1 VSSKSTYKEVNEVLK
16 FLKPKELEKIP
27 EDVLKLIR
35 STAETEDAEVKID
48 LSIPLDEQLSRGAMS
63 IISFLFNDYIL
74 SDNQKTEFN
83 KLLDENQKKKQEA
96 LERKEQE
103 AKLKQEQ
110 KEEKE
115 QKEQEKQED
124 NNQAL
129 AKINPIKKFFNN
141 LMNLFKRK

>member
-1 VSSKSTYKEVNEVLK
+1 MSSKSTYKEVNEVLK

-110 KEEKE
+110 KEKE

-129 AKINPIKKFFNN
+129 VKINPFKKFFSN
-141 LMNLFKRK
+141 LINLFKRK

>member
-1 VSSKSTYKEVNEVLK
+1 
-16 FLKPKELEKIP
+16 
-27 EDVLKLIR
+27 
-35 STAETEDAEVKID
+35 
-48 LSIPLDEQLSRGAMS
+48 MS